1 MRAIERISAER
12 VVAVVR
18 RVPEPDRIVAAL
30 REGGIRI
37 VEITL
42 DSEGALDTIEQ
53 LRHDDELLVLAG
65 TVRTPADAEAAA
77 QAGAAACVSPTVVPE
92 VIERCAALGLPSIP
106 GALTPSEIESAWRLG
121 ATMVKLFPA
130 SLGGPDYVRDLLA
143 PLGDVPLLVTGGV
156 DATNAAE
163 YLEAGAA
170 AVGVGSALLAAPD
183 VVAAARD
190 LVGSARD
197 A

>member
-1 MRAIERISAER
+1 MRAIERIRAER
-12 VVAVVR
+12 LVAVLR

-30 REGGIRI
+30 HEGGIRI

-42 DSEGALDTIEQ
+42 DSEDALETIAR
-53 LRHDDELLVLAG
+53 LRGDDRLLILAG
-65 TVRTPADAEAAA
+65 TVRTAAEAEAAA
-77 QAGAAACVSPTVVPE
+77 QAGAEACVSPTVAPE
-92 VIERCAALGLPSIP
+92 VIERCAALGLPAIP

-121 ATMVKLFPA
+121 AAMVKLFPA
-130 SLGGPDYVRDLLA
+130 SLGGPGYVRDVGA

-156 DATNAAE
+156 DTTNVAA
-163 YLEAGAA
+163 YLNAGAA

-183 VVAAARD
+183 VVAAARE